1 MTTKPH
7 TFNIGDHVY
16 DPSTMDTGKVIAL
29 CEGSQDERL
38 YDPPKGTPIVL
49 ADDPRVS
56 TFERGPAWL
65 ESLLSELLKTGLLIE
80 DKTEPYPWHRYAL
93 TEAGRAMLKAAA

>member
-1 MTTKPH
+1 MKRGRI
-7 TFNIGDHVY
+7 FLDCFG
-16 DPSTMDTGKVIAL
+16 
-29 CEGSQDERL
+29 GSLGEL
-38 YDPPKGTPIVL
+38 PKGKRTVVNALRVL

>member
-1 MTTKPH
+1 MKRGRI
-7 TFNIGDHVY
+7 FLDCF
-16 DPSTMDTGKVIAL
+16 S
-29 CEGSQDERL
+29 GSLGEL
-38 YDPPKGTPIVL
+38 PKGKRTVVNALRVL